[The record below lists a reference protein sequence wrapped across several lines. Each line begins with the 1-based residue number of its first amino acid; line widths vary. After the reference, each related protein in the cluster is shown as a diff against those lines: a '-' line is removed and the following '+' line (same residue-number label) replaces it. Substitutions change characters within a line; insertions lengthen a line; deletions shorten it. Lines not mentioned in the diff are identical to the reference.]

1 MSLLK
6 VALPA
11 LAVAGSAYAASC
23 SNSAT
28 STIQN
33 GGDAT
38 AIAACTTFSGSV
50 AVATGVTDDI
60 SFDGNLKSID
70 GDLVIESNSGIQRF
84 GSSSLQSISGK
95 LTLNDVSQLAALS
108 FPQLTE
114 VDELTLK
121 GLPNLRTLEFTKGIT
136 KADKLDIENT
146 KLQDL
151 NGIDLEEVSSIFIAN
166 NDDINSIEM
175 KVTNITEFITL
186 SFNNAEVNVS
196 FPNLESANNISFRAI
211 GSLSIPSLSKINS
224 GSFGVFESDNLA
236 SLSAP
241 NLTKIDGA
249 LVIDNNKGLKN
260 ISFASLTDVGANLQI
275 ANNTNLHEIDGLP
288 KLKNVQAALDM
299 SGNFSKV
306 ETPSL
311 DFVKGVFNLQ
321 STGDIGTICTD
332 FYDPLKSKG
341 RLQKGK
347 YVCEGKLEEA
357 STAGSTPKSGSSSGD
372 DKQGAAVGL
381 SVPSISLGLVGLVA
395 VLFL

>member
-1 MSLLK
+1 MSLFR

-11 LAVAGSAYAASC
+11 LAVVGSAYAASC

-38 AIAACTTFSGSV
+38 AIASCTTYSGSI
-50 AVATGVTDDI
+50 AVATGLADDI
-60 SFDGNLKSID
+60 ALDGNLKKID
-70 GDLVIESNSGIQRF
+70 GDLVLESNSDIKRF

-108 FPQLTE
+108 FPALTE

-121 GLPNLRTLEFTKGIT
+121 GLPNLRALEFNLT

-146 KLQDL
+146 KLQNLD
-151 NGIDLEEVSSIFIAN
+151 GIDLDEVSSIFIAN
-166 NDDINSIEM
+166 NDDIASIEM
-175 KVTNITEFITL
+175 QVTNITEFITL
-186 SFNNAEVNVS
+186 SFNNAMVNVS
-196 FPNLESANNISFRAI
+196 FPKLESANNISFRAI
-211 GSLSIPSLSKINS
+211 GSLNIPVLSKINS
-224 GSFGVFESDNLA
+224 GSFGVFESDNLE
-236 SLSAP
+236 SVSAP

-275 ANNTNLHEIDGLP
+275 ANNTNLHQIDGLP

-311 DFVKGVFNLQ
+311 DYVKGVFNLQ
-321 STGDIGTICTD
+321 STGDIGTVCDD
-332 FYDPLKSKG
+332 FYNPLKAKG
-341 RLQKGK
+341 KLQKGK
-347 YVCEGKLEEA
+347 YVCQGKLEEA
-357 STAGSTPKSGSSSGD
+357 NTAGSSPKSGSGSGSGG
-372 DKQGAAVGL
+372 DKGAAVGL
-381 SVPSISLGLVGLVA
+381 AVPSISLGLVGLAA
-395 VLFL
+395 VLLL